1 MLVFRIERQ
10 KYLPDTLKGI
20 GASKS
25 TGFRWNSLNTFMVY
39 TSESRALASLEVA
52 VHLDLAANFP
62 RDRVLVSIDIPDSLT
77 ISTLPSEYLPYDWDA
92 KPPQLLTQLI
102 GDDFIQRQES
112 AVLRVPSSIIPE
124 EFNYLINPSHPDA
137 QLISVVSFRPFGFD
151 ERLR

>member
-1 MLVFRIERQ
+1 MLVFRIERR
-10 KYLPDTLKGI
+10 KYLSDTLKGI

-25 TGFRWNSLNTFMVY
+25 KGFRWNSLNTFMVY

-52 VHLDLAANFP
+52 VHMDLATDFP
-62 RDRVLVSIDIPDSLT
+62 KDRVLVTIEIPDSVV
-77 ISTLPSEYLPYDWDA
+77 ISTLSSEYLPYDWDA

-102 GDDFIQRQES
+102 GDDFIQSQAS

-124 EFNYLINPSHPDA
+124 EFNYLINPLHPDA
-137 QLISVVSFRPFGFD
+137 KLISVFSSRAFGFD